1 MDNEVTHILIVDDE
15 VQLLELL
22 RMEFEENNVRVTT
35 AESVDEAI
43 SAIENEKPFL
53 VLSDLKM
60 PVKSGK
66 ELLDYIKSN
75 HPDIHFLF
83 MSGHT
88 EKGDAQIEEAEYFF
102 EKPFSLQTVV
112 DQVLKIHQ
120 EKAS

>member
-1 MDNEVTHILIVDDE
+1 MEKEVPHILIVDDE

-43 SAIENEKPFL
+43 SAIEKEKPFL

-66 ELLDYIKSN
+66 ELLDFIKEN

-88 EKGDAQIEEAEYFF
+88 EKGHIDVAEAEYFF

-112 DQVLKIHQ
+112 DQVLKIHST
-120 EKAS
+120 KRS